1 MQTAAAW
8 HCTHKLERKCH
19 SGRFLA
25 GQAGIPRFSSESV
38 SDLPERP
45 SCSRA
50 KPVKGPMMSVVA
62 TLQQLFRSLEVGALD
77 HC

>member
-1 MQTAAAW
+1 MSQR
-8 HCTHKLERKCH
+8 EI
-19 SGRFLA
+19 SGWPGRD
-25 GQAGIPRFSSESV
+25 PPFSSESV